1 MKHFKPQAMKNILTI
16 LFCMLTFASVYA
28 SGNKKEKTKK
38 EQLNLTIHTDKKGNI
53 QINGLVADTKE
64 VEDWINKCLSNI
76 SIQINDSSGEKIK
89 NLSLSLTIK
98 EK

>member
-1 MKHFKPQAMKNILTI
+1 MF
-16 LFCMLTFASVYA
+16 TFVSVYA
-28 SGNKKEKTKK
+28 GGNKRETTKK

-53 QINGLVADTKE
+53 QIDGKIADTKE
-64 VEDWINKCLSNI
+64 IEDRLNKCLKNI
-76 SIQINDSSGEKIK
+76 SIEVSDSAGRQKK

>member
-1 MKHFKPQAMKNILTI
+1 MKNILTI

-38 EQLNLTIHTDKKGNI
+38 EQLNITIHTDKKGNI
-53 QINGLVADTKE
+53 QIDGKIADTKE
-64 VEDWINKCLSNI
+64 IEDWINQCLSNI
-76 SIQINDSSGEKIK
+76 SLQISDSSGKKQK